1 MISLTIA
8 EASFSTKAVIIVS
21 CILAL
26 GNLYYLIAYA
36 TPQKLVQLV
45 LAAHSNKTDVTHWNI
60 KLNSQTR
67 EALCTPLTKEQLAY
81 LDEKSD
87 DIISKSVTCYLI
99 SKKYRPN
106 ELSGVVSVS
115 IHIRSKSGLCDVDYD
130 RVRIR
135 IVTKSNGKGGFE
147 ARRVVEAVELLSA

>member
-1 MISLTIA
+1 MRGF
-8 EASFSTKAVIIVS
+8 ASVNA
-21 CILAL
+21 
-26 GNLYYLIAYA
+26 G
-36 TPQKLVQLV
+36 
-45 LAAHSNKTDVTHWNI
+45 KTDVTHWNI
-60 KLNSQTR
+60 KLNSQ
-67 EALCTPLTKEQLAY
+67 TKEQLAY

-99 SKKYRPN
+99 SHKYRPN

-130 RVRIR
+130 RVRVR

-147 ARRVVEAVELLSA
+147 ARRVVDSVELLSA